1 MKRVF
6 LTAAL
11 SLSLLFPTLSVAKE
25 RFIIDYFNNF
35 KTLEADFN
43 QIVKSKQSSETSSG
57 HLKLQKPEGESLKPK
72 FVFDYKKPYA
82 QLLMS
87 NGEKL
92 WHYDVDLMQVVIKP
106 TKELENNPLLMVLL
120 GDRTLDQSFTIQTVS
135 NGQSYILFPKNPQDG
150 LEILSIDVN
159 FKGKK
164 LHSFVAKDLTGQ
176 TVTFELQRVQENRPL
191 EASSFEF
198 RAPKDVDVIDETR

>member
-1 MKRVF
+1 MRQLL
-6 LTAAL
+6 LTTIV
-11 SLSLLFPTLSVAKE
+11 SLGMLFPTFSVAKE
-25 RFIIDYFNNF
+25 RFIIDYFQEF
-35 KTLEADFN
+35 KTLQADFN
-43 QIVKSKQSSETSSG
+43 QIVKSKNGSEVSSG

-72 FVFDYKKPYA
+72 FVFDYKKPYE
-82 QLLMS
+82 QVLMS

-120 GDRTLDQSFTIQTVS
+120 GNRTLDQSFTIQTVS
-135 NGQSYILFPKNPQDG
+135 SGQSYILFPKNAQDG

-159 FKGKK
+159 FRGKK
-164 LHSFVAKDLTGQ
+164 LQSFVAKDLTGQ
-176 TVTFELQRVQENRPL
+176 TVTFELQKVQENRPID
-191 EASSFEF
+191 ASSFEF